1 IFELRDRYTHTLL
14 SDHFSIHL
22 LQLSNLDRQG
32 RPQDGDDDARVQR
45 WARFL
50 VAKSDAQFEQ
60 LAAEDPIMKLAK
72 QTLEELSQEPDT
84 RHNAWEREEALALY
98 NKSLAAS
105 EARGVAKGRAAG
117 VTEGMA
123 KGMASS
129 LVNLLGL
136 RFGRLP
142 DRVRVRLE
150 TATVEQLGVWTQ
162 RVLTAN
168 TPDEV
173 FAS

>member
-1 IFELRDRYTHTLL
+1 
-14 SDHFSIHL
+14 
-22 LQLSNLDRQG
+22 
-32 RPQDGDDDARVQR
+32 
-45 WARFL
+45 

-72 QTLEELSQEPDT
+72 QTLEDLSQDPEA
-84 RHNAWEREEALALY
+84 RREAWEREEALALY
-98 NKSLAAS
+98 NNSLAAS
-105 EARGVAKGRAAG
+105 KAEGVL
-117 VTEGMA
+117 EGMA
-123 KGMASS
+123 KTLA
-129 LVNLLGL
+129 NLLGL

-162 RVLTAN
+162 RVLTAK